1 MKKWLIGGGIL
12 GALVVAL
19 LVGGLVKGALAQS
32 GTPPAPSQAT
42 ITPEEAKDAA
52 LAANPGTAVVQ
63 VDLDDEG
70 DAPVY
75 EVELDSGL
83 DVKVDANSGAVLG
96 TEQGD
101 ADGPEGAQEE
111 LNQGNEANERANDLD
126 SVQNGAQ
133 EELENQAD
141 NAQEVPQAENTPEQ

>member
-1 MKKWLIGGGIL
+1 MKKWLIGAGIV
-12 GALVVAL
+12 GALAAVL

-52 LAANPGTAVVQ
+52 LAASPGTAVVQ

-70 DAPVY
+70 GAPVY

-83 DVKVDANSGAVLG
+83 DVKVDANSGAILG
-96 TEQGD
+96 TEQED

-111 LNQGNEANERANDLD
+111 LDQDNDAND
-126 SVQNGAQ
+126 VQNDVQ
-133 EELENQAD
+133 EELENQVD
-141 NAQEVPQAENTPEQ
+141 DAQEVPQAEDAPGQ

>member
-19 LVGGLVKGALAQS
+19 LAGGFVRGGVLAQS
-32 GTPPAPSQAT
+32 GTPPAPSQAA

-63 VDLDDEG
+63 VDLDDEDG
-70 DAPVY
+70 APVY
-75 EVELDSGL
+75 EVKLDSGL
-83 DVKVDANSGAVLG
+83 DVEVDANSGAILG

-101 ADGPEGAQEE
+101 ADGPDGAQEE
-111 LNQGNEANERANDLD
+111 LDQASDTDNT
-126 SVQNGAQ
+126 QNNVQ

-141 NAQEVPQAENTPEQ
+141 DAQEVSQAENAPGQ

>member
-1 MKKWLIGGGIL
+1 MKKWLIGAGIV
-12 GALVVAL
+12 GALAAVL

-32 GTPPAPSQAT
+32 STPPAPSQAT

-70 DAPVY
+70 GAPVY

-83 DVKVDANSGAVLG
+83 DVKVDANSGAILG
-96 TEQGD
+96 TEQED

-111 LNQGNEANERANDLD
+111 LGQDNDAND
-126 SVQNGAQ
+126 VQNNVQ
-133 EELENQAD
+133 EELENQVD
-141 NAQEVPQAENTPEQ
+141 DAQEVPQAEDAPGQ